1 MRAGLLKA
9 NTNTKEVFSQV
20 IRNFVSQA
28 LETILPFLSRKRVI
42 NVPQEDLVRILVD
55 TSPKVSL
62 MTTETKS
69 ALGNIGKLTRIA

>member
-1 MRAGLLKA
+1 MELLI
-9 NTNTKEVFSQV
+9 TREFY
-20 IRNFVSQA
+20 FQA
-28 LETILPFLSRKRVI
+28 LETILPFLSNKRVI

-69 ALGNIGKLTRIA
+69 ALGSIGKRTGT